1 MLPYLEFNVSSTFIQ
16 KLRVQLQNVEIV
28 ARCNVIGTSQF
39 GQEISRKLGNQD
51 VSENCVTDNRIPMY
65 FWYVWILKNQWS
77 NQLNYTLQDQGNFFA
92 YISQCNIGHSV
103 QSLLGPREYPVDGRA
118 VNETRITSAT
128 FSQDVTRWTH
138 RQRDTKILCGCF
150 GKVTPNTLPEKMVFL
165 RTQH

>member
-51 VSENCVTDNRIPMY
+51 VSENCVTDNRVPMY

-92 YISQCNIGHSV
+92 YIS
-103 QSLLGPREYPVDGRA
+103 
-118 VNETRITSAT
+118 
-128 FSQDVTRWTH
+128 
-138 RQRDTKILCGCF
+138 
-150 GKVTPNTLPEKMVFL
+150 
-165 RTQH
+165 